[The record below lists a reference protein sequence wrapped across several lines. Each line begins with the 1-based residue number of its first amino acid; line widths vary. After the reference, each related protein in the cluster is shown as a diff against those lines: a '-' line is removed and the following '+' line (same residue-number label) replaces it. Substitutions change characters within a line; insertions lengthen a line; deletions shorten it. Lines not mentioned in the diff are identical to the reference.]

1 MEITAKQLKEFIRDA
16 APPGAFDNLS
26 PEKSEQI
33 DNHINDML
41 KKVNGSAVQVGSDK
55 GRGV

>member
-1 MEITAKQLKEFIRDA
+1 MNITREQLKNFIMEA

-41 KKVNGSAVQVGSDK
+41 KKVNGSPVQVGNDK